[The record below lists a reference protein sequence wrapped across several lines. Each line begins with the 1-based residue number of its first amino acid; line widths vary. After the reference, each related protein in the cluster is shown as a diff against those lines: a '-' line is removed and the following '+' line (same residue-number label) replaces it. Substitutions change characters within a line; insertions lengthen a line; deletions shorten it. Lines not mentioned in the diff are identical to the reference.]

1 MKLNGGPGNSGRDD
15 AHGSETAEQARQYRA
30 FGEDLMD
37 RDEMTAA
44 AEALTRALL
53 LFLEL
58 EDKDEVVTTELLLT
72 KVVPDI
78 GPFAYVEIRRAI
90 EMEMGHYPMAPDPG
104 ESNPAD
110 DSDGPR

>member
-1 MKLNGGPGNSGRDD
+1 LNGGPENSGRGD
-15 AHGSETAEQARQYRA
+15 AHESEMADQARQYRA

>member
-37 RDEMTAA
+37 RGELTAA

-58 EDKDEVVTTELLLT
+58 EDKDEVVITELLLT

-78 GPFAYVEIRRAI
+78 GPFAYVKIRRAV
-90 EMEMGHYPMAPDPG
+90 ETEMGHHPMGPDPG
-104 ESNPAD
+104 GDPHPAEP
-110 DSDGPR
+110 DGPR

>member
-1 MKLNGGPGNSGRDD
+1 MNGDPENTEFNGAS
-15 AHGSETAEQARQYRA
+15 GSETAELARRYRA

-37 RDEMTAA
+37 RGESTAA

-72 KVVPDI
+72 KVVPAI
-78 GPFAYVEIRRAI
+78 GPFVYAKLRRAI
-90 EMEMGHYPMAPDPG
+90 ETEMGHRPTGRD
-104 ESNPAD
+104 PAD
-110 DSDGPR
+110 SRPADESEGPR

>member
-1 MKLNGGPGNSGRDD
+1 MKLNGGPGNSGRGD
-15 AHGSETAEQARQYRA
+15 AHESEMADQARQYRA

-78 GPFAYVEIRRAI
+78 GPFAYVKIRRAI
-90 EMEMGHYPMAPDPG
+90 ETEMGHRPIGPDPG
-104 ESNPAD
+104 DSHPAD
-110 DSDGPR
+110 ESDGPR

>member
-1 MKLNGGPGNSGRDD
+1 MNLNGGPGNSGRGD
-15 AHGSETAEQARQYRA
+15 AHGNETAEQARQYRA

-78 GPFAYVEIRRAI
+78 GPFAYVKIRRAI
-90 EMEMGHYPMAPDPG
+90 ETEMGHRPMGQDPEG
-104 ESNPAD
+104 DPPPAGP
-110 DSDGPR
+110 DGPR